1 MNKAEIPTTLRVQR
15 QVGTLVASITTSRFR
30 FARNLGRFAYTKP
43 MGAIGGVLMLM
54 MVVLALTAPWVSP
67 FNPLETHYD
76 DILLRPQWKY
86 LLGTDNFGRDVLSRL
101 IAGTRSALYVSMV
114 SIGIGVTAG
123 GVLGLVSAFQ
133 GGWIDSITQRIM
145 DGLLS
150 FPTLVLALAI
160 VALLGPHDIN
170 VIAAIAVV
178 NAPVANRVLRS
189 VTLSIKEEVYVE
201 AARATGASARRVMF
215 RHILPNVLAPYLIVV
230 TGQLASAIIAAAS
243 LSFLGVAAPPPE
255 PSWGRMLSEGVRG
268 FAERA
273 PWLVVFPGIFIS
285 VTVFGFNML
294 GDAIRDI
301 LDPRLR
307 GR

>member
-1 MNKAEIPTTLRVQR
+1 MTLQA
-15 QVGTLVASITTSRFR
+15 QPDGGTLASSMVGSRLGFARGLGQLVASKP
-30 FARNLGRFAYTKP
+30 LGA
-43 MGAIGGVLMLM
+43 AGGVLLLM
-54 MVVLALTAPWVSP
+54 MVALALTAPWVSP
-67 FNPLETHYD
+67 FDPLETHYD

-101 IAGTRSALYVSMV
+101 IAGTRSALYVGVASV
-114 SIGIGVTAG
+114 GIGVTAG
-123 GVLGLVSAFQ
+123 GVLGIVSAFQ
-133 GGWIDSITQRIM
+133 GGWIDAITQRAM

-170 VIAAIAVV
+170 VIAAIAAV

-201 AARATGASARRVMF
+201 AARAIGASDARIVF
-215 RHILPNVLAPYLIVV
+215 RHIFPNVLAPYLIVV
-230 TGQLASAIIAAAS
+230 TGQLGAAIITAAS
-243 LSFLGVAAPPPE
+243 LSFLGVASPPPE
-255 PSWGRMLSEGVRG
+255 PSWGRMLSEGVRQ

-273 PWLVVFPGIFIS
+273 PWLVIFPGIFIS
-285 VTVFGFNML
+285 ITVFGVNML
-294 GDAIRDI
+294 GDALRDI